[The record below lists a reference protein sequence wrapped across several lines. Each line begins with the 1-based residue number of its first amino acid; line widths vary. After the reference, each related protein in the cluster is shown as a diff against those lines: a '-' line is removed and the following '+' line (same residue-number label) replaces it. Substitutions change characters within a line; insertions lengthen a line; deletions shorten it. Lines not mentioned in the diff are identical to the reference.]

1 MTEVGTRPGLGA
13 RDIVVGYGKNAPI
26 LDGLSLDV
34 LTGELTVIVGPNAC
48 GKSTLLRSLSRVLDV
63 RSGVA
68 ELDGSSDADMNQK
81 ALARRLGLL
90 AQSSV
95 APGDM
100 LVEDLVARGRYP
112 YQSLLR
118 QWSREDDE
126 AVARAMEDAGVA
138 SLVGRRVGELSGGQR
153 QRVWIAMALA
163 QSTEILLLD
172 ESTTYL
178 DLNHQLEVLRLADRL
193 QRAGTT
199 VVAVLHDLHLAFRY
213 ATPLVFM
220 KDGQILAQGEPTQ
233 VVTPELVERVFAV
246 PCRASSRI
254 RRRELLSSSHAGNR
268 RCVSRYLKC

>member
-48 GKSTLLRSLSRVLDV
+48 GKSTLLRSLLRVLDV
-63 RSGVA
+63 RSGVV
-68 ELDGSSDADMNQK
+68 ELDGSSVADMNQK

-95 APGDM
+95 APGDI

-213 ATPLVFM
+213 ATHLVFM

>member
-1 MTEVGTRPGLGA
+1 MTEIVTRQGLSA
-13 RDIVVGYGKNAPI
+13 RDIVVGYGKNDPI
-26 LDGLSLDV
+26 LEGLSLDV
-34 LTGELTVIVGPNAC
+34 LAGELTVIVGPNAC
-48 GKSTLLRSLSRVLDV
+48 GKSTLLRSLARVLDV
-63 RSGVA
+63 RSGVV
-68 ELDGSSDADMNQK
+68 ELDGRSVANINQK

-118 QWSREDDE
+118 QWSRE
-126 AVARAMEDAGVA
+126 AAAAGARALAVGGGA
-138 SLVGRRVGELSGGQR
+138 PLAGRRVGELSGGQR

-172 ESTTYL
+172 EPTTYL
-178 DLNHQLEVLRLADRL
+178 DLNHQLEVLRLAERL

-213 ATPLVFM
+213 ATHLVFM
-220 KDGQILAQGEPTQ
+220 KGGRVLAQGEPGR
-233 VVTPELVERVFAV
+233 VVTPELVEQVFAV
-246 PCRASSRI
+246 PCRIIDDPETGAPLVI
-254 RRRELLSSSHAGNR
+254 PRR
-268 RCVSRYLKC
+268 

>member
-1 MTEVGTRPGLGA
+1 MTEIVTRQGLSA
-13 RDIVVGYGKNAPI
+13 RDIVVGYGNNDPI
-26 LDGLSLDV
+26 LEGLSLDV
-34 LTGELTVIVGPNAC
+34 LAGELTVIVGPNAC
-48 GKSTLLRSLSRVLDV
+48 GKSTLLRSLARVLDV
-63 RSGVA
+63 RSGVV
-68 ELDGSSDADMNQK
+68 ELDGRSVANINQK

-138 SLVGRRVGELSGGQR
+138 PLAGRRVGELSGGQR

-172 ESTTYL
+172 EPTTYL
-178 DLNHQLEVLRLADRL
+178 DLNHQLEVLRLAERL

-213 ATPLVFM
+213 ATHLVFM
-220 KDGQILAQGEPTQ
+220 KNGEIVAQGAPHD
-233 VVTPELVERVFAV
+233 VVTADLVERVFSV
-246 PCRASSRI
+246 PCRIIDDPETGSPLVIPTR
-254 RRRELLSSSHAGNR
+254 
-268 RCVSRYLKC
+268 